1 MGDNTVYNIGLNNA
15 VKECPYCGYKISPIY
30 LTHHEQYYDDQ
41 MITYHVIC
49 KCPNIAC
56 NKVFFI
62 KYIADPIPIN
72 TPTGPDYEIDVLKS
86 ETFPYTISELNL
98 DKYINDISPDFIETY
113 KQALLADK
121 MNLNKISGA
130 GFRLAF
136 ETLIKDF
143 VASLTPEKADEI
155 KSDTSVSNVINNR
168 LPNKP
173 MFEDIKDIA
182 RRAWWLGCDSS
193 HYVKEFTEFD
203 IEDLKECI
211 SITVASI
218 VYYSKH
224 QHYVN
229 SINKPKS

>member
-1 MGDNTVYNIGLNNA
+1 MDENTAPDIELDSA

-30 LTHHEQYYDDQ
+30 LSHTEEWFPDQ
-41 MITYHVIC
+41 KVTYHVIC
-49 KCPNIAC
+49 KCPNTAC
-56 NKVFFI
+56 NRTFFA
-62 KYIADPIPIN
+62 KYSGEHISLPLN
-72 TPTGPDYEIDVLKS
+72 LGYESFLDILES

-98 DKYINDISPDFIETY
+98 DKHINEISPDFIETY

-211 SITVASI
+211 NITVASI

-229 SINKPKS
+229 SINKPKF

>member
-1 MGDNTVYNIGLNNA
+1 MDDNIIPDIDLNSA
-15 VKECPYCGYKISPIY
+15 IKECPYCDCKISPIY
-30 LTHHEQYYDDQ
+30 LRHTEEWFPDQTVTYY
-41 MITYHVIC
+41 VIC
-49 KCPNIAC
+49 KCPNTAC
-56 NKVFFI
+56 NKIFFA
-62 KYIADPIPIN
+62 KYSGEPF
-72 TPTGPDYEIDVLKS
+72 TYELNGEYEHFLSVSKS

-98 DKYINDISPDFIETY
+98 DKHINEISPDFIETY

-143 VASLTPEKADEI
+143 VASLTPEKAEEI

-173 MFEDIKDIA
+173 MFEDIKGIA

-211 SITVASI
+211 NITVASI